1 MMEPPPA
8 APSSPAPSPSPS
20 PSPMELDLGVDGL
33 GSRDVHVAHVRFAPG
48 DDHLLLRL
56 RIFLDHK
63 TFYRA
68 ADERLDKLRYRLQLL
83 AAQAA
88 AGADAPYLGNRTR
101 KARNKWNG
109 HSPVSTVAVR
119 FFTADGDEI
128 AAKNALIGDA
138 LMRTT
143 RLVIGTEAYVVLHNQ
158 PTVVRLT
165 VPSPVLAGIPIVPI
179 AETEFCCADDCDWR
193 WLRED
198 NESSGT
204 VVSETRRYTPTADD
218 LGRCFRIECHAPSL
232 HSRFARE
239 SAATCVTTP
248 VVPGPDR
255 SMFRARQQLGAT
267 PAGDD
272 AFRVMSYNVLF
283 DGYTSTAQAKAE
295 MFPYARPD
303 ALHEMYRMQLVFQE
317 MEEAHADIIC
327 LQEMGQAIF
336 RDFFAPMM
344 TPLGFHAFY
353 SGKTGSTHEGCAVL
367 VRTSRFEV
375 IDERLLDLSVAVRYS
390 SDPSVISLLHEFP
403 EIAKGFRKIP
413 SVAQFVML
421 RHRHEDRIVLLV
433 NTHLFFREDADMI
446 RLLQAVAIAREVERV
461 RATHSEPVAVVLC
474 GDLNA
479 FPNTATTA
487 FLLDGVVD
495 DRHRH
500 WQEAPSFVWKRDGRT
515 ATNNGSAA
523 TQLHAKSPQ
532 HGSVQHSLAL
542 QSACGIP
549 EFTNFAGTFVGTL
562 DYILVSASDL
572 GVRQI
577 FPLFSREDVSHEV
590 ALPST
595 VFPSDHVSLIAD
607 VHWKR
612 TPEDTPLK

>member
-20 PSPMELDLGVDGL
+20 P
-33 GSRDVHVAHVRFAPG
+33 VAHGARSRCRRSREPRRPRRPRP
-48 DDHLLLRL
+48 LRAWRRPPAAAL

-83 AAQAA
+83 AC
-88 AGADAPYLGNRTR
+88 AGRSSADAPYLGNRTR

-336 RDFFAPMM
+336 RDFFAS
-344 TPLGFHAFY
+344 HDDA
-353 SGKTGSTHEGCAVL
+353 A
-367 VRTSRFEV
+367 
-375 IDERLLDLSVAVRYS
+375 RLPR
-390 SDPSVISLLHEFP
+390 
-403 EIAKGFRKIP
+403 
-413 SVAQFVML
+413 
-421 RHRHEDRIVLLV
+421 VLLGQDRLHSRGLRC
-433 NTHLFFREDADMI
+433 TRAHLTLR
-446 RLLQAVAIAREVERV
+446 
-461 RATHSEPVAVVLC
+461 
-474 GDLNA
+474 G
-479 FPNTATTA
+479 
-487 FLLDGVVD
+487 
-495 DRHRH
+495 HR
-500 WQEAPSFVWKRDGRT
+500 
-515 ATNNGSAA
+515 
-523 TQLHAKSPQ
+523 
-532 HGSVQHSLAL
+532 
-542 QSACGIP
+542 
-549 EFTNFAGTFVGTL
+549 
-562 DYILVSASDL
+562 
-572 GVRQI
+572 
-577 FPLFSREDVSHEV
+577 
-590 ALPST
+590 
-595 VFPSDHVSLIAD
+595 
-607 VHWKR
+607 
-612 TPEDTPLK
+612 

>member
-1 MMEPPPA
+1 
-8 APSSPAPSPSPS
+8 
-20 PSPMELDLGVDGL
+20 
-33 GSRDVHVAHVRFAPG
+33 
-48 DDHLLLRL
+48 
-56 RIFLDHK
+56 
-63 TFYRA
+63 
-68 ADERLDKLRYRLQLL
+68 
-83 AAQAA
+83 
-88 AGADAPYLGNRTR
+88 
-101 KARNKWNG
+101 
-109 HSPVSTVAVR
+109 
-119 FFTADGDEI
+119 
-128 AAKNALIGDA
+128 
-138 LMRTT
+138 
-143 RLVIGTEAYVVLHNQ
+143 
-158 PTVVRLT
+158 
-165 VPSPVLAGIPIVPI
+165 
-179 AETEFCCADDCDWR
+179 
-193 WLRED
+193 
-198 NESSGT
+198 
-204 VVSETRRYTPTADD
+204 
-218 LGRCFRIECHAPSL
+218 
-232 HSRFARE
+232 
-239 SAATCVTTP
+239 
-248 VVPGPDR
+248 
-255 SMFRARQQLGAT
+255 MFRARQQLGAT

-344 TPLGFHAFY
+344 TPLGF
-353 SGKTGSTHEGCAVL
+353 TRSTRARPAPL
-367 VRTSRFEV
+367 TR
-375 IDERLLDLSVAVRYS
+375 VALY

-500 WQEAPSFVWKRDGRT
+500 WAGGPELR
-515 ATNNGSAA
+515 
-523 TQLHAKSPQ
+523 
-532 HGSVQHSLAL
+532 HSLAL

-577 FPLFSREDVSHEV
+577 FPLFSREDVSHE
-590 ALPST
+590 
-595 VFPSDHVSLIAD
+595 
-607 VHWKR
+607 
-612 TPEDTPLK
+612 